1 MDHYS
6 HMSNMPSHGN
16 ASNAKVGNAMMP
28 KEYMHPMYKES
39 IQMMPKEYMQSH
51 EGYCTQCGHH
61 DSGKAGGMLH
71 GSCAFAMPPPKR
83 CYCHPAAFTSL
94 NGQSHHRILDAYGNS
109 RPCGGNY

>member
-1 MDHYS
+1 MDHYH
-6 HMSNMPSHGN
+6 HMSSMPSHGN
-16 ASNAKVGNAMMP
+16 AAQAKVGNGMMP
-28 KEYMHPMYKES
+28 QH
-39 IQMMPKEYMQSH
+39 MQQPSH

-83 CYCHPAAFTSL
+83 CYCHPAAFTALS
-94 NGQSHHRILDAYGNS
+94 GQSHHRILDAYGNS